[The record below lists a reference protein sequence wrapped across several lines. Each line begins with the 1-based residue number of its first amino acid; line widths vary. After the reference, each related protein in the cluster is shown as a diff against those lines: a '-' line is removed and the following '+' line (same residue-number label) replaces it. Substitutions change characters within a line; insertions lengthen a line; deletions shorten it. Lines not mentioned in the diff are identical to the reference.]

1 MDTVESTRPLSAT
14 ASSQHRRTGIS
25 LMLASSVSNQTGA
38 ALGAS
43 AFPAI
48 GPVGVVAIRQAI
60 TALVLIPVVRPR
72 FRGLSRAQWLP
83 ILGLALVFN
92 VMNLTLYLAIERIG
106 LGLAVTLE
114 FLGPLTVAILAS
126 RRILDLLC
134 ALVAGTGVVVLTNP
148 GPSTDVLGIS
158 LALIAAVSWGCYIL
172 INRTLGQRL
181 PGLHGTAIASLLT
194 AIIWLPIGAI
204 WFVVHPPALAAIG
217 LAIACGLLSSIVPF
231 VADLQALRRVPAG
244 MFGIFTSLN
253 PVWAAFAG
261 WLVLHQM
268 LQINEWVGIV
278 LIIASSITVSA
289 TAARRKNVSITS
301 SRTYDD
307 LKQR

>member
-1 MDTVESTRPLSAT
+1 MDTVESMQPLSAVT
-14 ASSQHRRTGIS
+14 ASPQQRRTGIG
-25 LMLASSVSNQTGA
+25 LMLTSSVSNQTGA

-43 AFPAI
+43 AFPII
-48 GPVGVVAIRQAI
+48 GPIGVVAIRQVI
-60 TALVLIPVVRPR
+60 TALVLLPVVRPR
-72 FRGLSRAQWLP
+72 LRGLSRAQWLP
-83 ILGLALVFN
+83 ILGLALVFS

-134 ALVAGTGVVVLTNP
+134 ALVAGVGVVILTSP

-194 AIIWLPIGAI
+194 ALIWLPIGAI
-204 WFVVHPPALAAIG
+204 WFILHPPTLTAIG

-231 VADLQALRRVPAG
+231 VADLQALRRIPAG
-244 MFGIFTSLN
+244 VFGIFTSLN
-253 PVWAAFAG
+253 PVWAALAG
-261 WLVLHQM
+261 WLVLHQV
-268 LQINEWVGIV
+268 LQVNEWIGIIF
-278 LIIASSITVSA
+278 IIASSATVSA
-289 TAARRKNVSITS
+289 RATRRPGVETPV
-301 SRTYDD
+301 
-307 LKQR
+307 

>member
-1 MDTVESTRPLSAT
+1 MDTVESMQPLSAVT
-14 ASSQHRRTGIS
+14 ASPQQRRTGIG
-25 LMLASSVSNQTGA
+25 LMLTSSVSNQTGA

-43 AFPAI
+43 AFPII
-48 GPVGVVAIRQAI
+48 GPIGVVAIRQVI
-60 TALVLIPVVRPR
+60 TALVLLPVVRPR
-72 FRGLSRAQWLP
+72 LRGLSRAQWLP

-134 ALVAGTGVVVLTNP
+134 ALVAGVGVVILTSP

-194 AIIWLPIGAI
+194 ALIWLPIGAI
-204 WFVVHPPALAAIG
+204 WFILHPPTLTAIG

-231 VADLQALRRVPAG
+231 VADLQALRRIPAG
-244 MFGIFTSLN
+244 VFGIFTSLN
-253 PVWAAFAG
+253 PVWAALAG
-261 WLVLHQM
+261 WLVLHQV
-268 LQINEWVGIV
+268 LQVNEWIGIIF
-278 LIIASSITVSA
+278 IIASSATVSA
-289 TAARRKNVSITS
+289 RATRRPGVETPV
-301 SRTYDD
+301 
-307 LKQR
+307 

>member
-1 MDTVESTRPLSAT
+1 MDTVESMQPLSAVT
-14 ASSQHRRTGIS
+14 ASPQQRRTGIG
-25 LMLASSVSNQTGA
+25 LMLTSSVSNQTGA

-43 AFPAI
+43 AFPII
-48 GPVGVVAIRQAI
+48 GPIGVVAIRQVI
-60 TALVLIPVVRPR
+60 TALVLLPVVRPR
-72 FRGLSRAQWLP
+72 LRGLSRAQWLP

-134 ALVAGTGVVVLTNP
+134 ALMAGVGVVILTSP

-194 AIIWLPIGAI
+194 ALIWLPIGAI
-204 WFVVHPPALAAIG
+204 WFILHPPTLTAIG

-231 VADLQALRRVPAG
+231 VADLQALRRIPAG
-244 MFGIFTSLN
+244 VFGIFTSLN
-253 PVWAAFAG
+253 PVWAALAG
-261 WLVLHQM
+261 WLVLHQV
-268 LQINEWVGIV
+268 LQVNEWIGIIF
-278 LIIASSITVSA
+278 IIASSATVSA
-289 TAARRKNVSITS
+289 RATRRPGVETPV
-301 SRTYDD
+301 
-307 LKQR
+307 